1 MPKFKSKSYFFKY
14 LKYQNDTFE
23 NDKDDTMKKK
33 TKLNK
38 QTSET
43 NKHNQMYRDI
53 YVLTLP
59 LNTTQ

>member
-23 NDKDDTMKKK
+23 NHKDDTMKKK